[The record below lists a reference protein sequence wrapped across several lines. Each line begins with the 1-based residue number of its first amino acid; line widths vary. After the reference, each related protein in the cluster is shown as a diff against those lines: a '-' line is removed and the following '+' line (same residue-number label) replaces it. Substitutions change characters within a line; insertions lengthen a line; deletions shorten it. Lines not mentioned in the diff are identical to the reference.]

1 MFNENV
7 SLIGLTKVKSRSVVV
22 AAGIIIILAGIFPKV
37 SAIFTAVPKCVLGG
51 ATWALFGVITSSGI
65 SILSKLDFSKDNN
78 FKIVGTS
85 IAIGVGAAFASD
97 VFGNVPGTLQMV
109 LSNGLF
115 MVSISAIVLNLILNG
130 KKAFS

>member
-1 MFNENV
+1 M
-7 SLIGLTKVKSRSVVV
+7 
-22 AAGIIIILAGIFPKV
+22 
-37 SAIFTAVPKCVLGG
+37 
-51 ATWALFGVITSSGI
+51 FGVITSSGI

-97 VFGNVPGTLQMV
+97 VFVNIPNALQMV

-115 MVSISAIVLNLILNG
+115 MVSISAIFLNLILNG
-130 KKAFS
+130 KKAFLDKEKGFFYHHT

>member
-1 MFNENV
+1 MNE
-7 SLIGLTKVKSRSVVV
+7 LGT
-22 AAGIIIILAGIFPKV
+22 LAGIFPKI
-37 SAIFTAVPKCVLGG
+37 SAVFTAVPKCVLGG
-51 ATWALFGVITSSGI
+51 ATLALFGVITSSGI

-97 VFGNVPGTLQMV
+97 VFVNIPNALQMV

-115 MVSISAIVLNLILNG
+115 MVSISAIFLNLILNG

>member
-1 MFNENV
+1 M
-7 SLIGLTKVKSRSVVV
+7 
-22 AAGIIIILAGIFPKV
+22 IILAGIFPKI
-37 SAIFTAVPKCVLGG
+37 SAVFTAVPKSVLGG
-51 ATWALFGVITSSGI
+51 ATLALFGVITSSGI

-85 IAIGVGAAFASD
+85 IAIGVGAAFAPD
-97 VFGNVPGTLQMV
+97 VFVNIPNALQMV

-115 MVSISAIVLNLILNG
+115 MVSISAIFLNLILNG